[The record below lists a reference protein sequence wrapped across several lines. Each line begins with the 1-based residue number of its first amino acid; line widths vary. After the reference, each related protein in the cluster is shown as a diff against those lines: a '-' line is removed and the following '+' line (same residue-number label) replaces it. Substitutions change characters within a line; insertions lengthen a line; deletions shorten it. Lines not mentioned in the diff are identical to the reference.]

1 VDQSNLSVCYEG
13 IQRHYRNGIV
23 RHMRQSL
30 MRNFPKDFKEKLKK
44 PFKAEEWDSIVKNS
58 ELSRSTGEISA
69 EIKDDFDLLSVNHF
83 FNIFEAYF
91 DILVPLD
98 HTKAPHKTRIR
109 QTLLQWLKT
118 VKTFRDPISHPSEED
133 LSYEDSFLVLDCG
146 RRTLQT
152 LKLDGVERLR
162 ELMDTLRGR
171 PLYVQSESKVLE
183 SRLPPRETVVIEF
196 VGRNAEIERL
206 WEWFS
211 DPATRRYAL
220 AGEGGKGKSALAY
233 KFATEV
239 QFKAPE
245 PFQVVL
251 WVSAKKRR
259 FEEGTVVA
267 IDNPDFSNFDSALNR
282 ILIEYGWVDELEQ
295 SIDRKRER
303 VLELLNKFPALL
315 VVDDIDSL
323 DAEAEDATEFFSLL
337 VPNTKSKVLFTSR
350 RVLFGLGNTTI
361 HVAGLPEPEALD
373 FIRSRCKLLEL
384 DEPLIIPHAARI
396 IAATEASPLFMEDLL
411 RLSSVLPVQEA
422 VKMWESRKGDEARQY
437 ALGREFDMLSE
448 SGKSLLAA
456 ACFKP
461 GTTTFLELQAAT
473 GLSDESMSEAL
484 LNLQRLFLVPKPSLI
499 EGEQRYNV
507 NINTRILVRKVFG
520 GTELWRRTEAAYKA
534 IAGELPRARGEI
546 GAYIRQAL
554 FLTRNNEHEKAE
566 ELLQLALKKAPN
578 DPDLTGFLGGV
589 YKNWNPSRV
598 TDARETYKRA
608 WQLRCASENTYRHWA
623 QMEIDDEE
631 WTKAYDAAEKGL
643 QILGNTR
650 RLLYLSGYAR
660 SRYARELTSRAQN
673 AEAHVQVDIAQR
685 NLKQALRPADALRS
699 WEDHKLNSD
708 IYRALVLNLEHLR
721 QIDEMKRYLDEWT
734 TVQPDDSMARGERD
748 RLYAK
753 YHLF

>member
-1 VDQSNLSVCYEG
+1 LDQSNLSICYEG
-13 IQRHYRNGIV
+13 IQRHYRNSIV
-23 RHMRQSL
+23 RYLRQCFMRD
-30 MRNFPKDFKEKLKK
+30 FPKDYKERLKK
-44 PFKAEEWDSIVKNS
+44 PFKAEEWESIVKNS

-69 EIKDDFDLLSVNHF
+69 EIKDEFDLLSVNHF

-98 HTKAPHKTRIR
+98 HARAPHKTRIR
-109 QTLLQWLKT
+109 QALLQWLRT
-118 VKTFRDPISHPSEED
+118 VKAFRDPISHPSEED
-133 LSYEDSFLVLDCG
+133 LSYEDSFLVLDCA
-146 RRTLQT
+146 RRTLIAI
-152 LKLDGVERLR
+152 KLDGAERIR
-162 ELMDTLRGR
+162 ELMEALRGR

-183 SRLPPRETVVIEF
+183 ARLPPRESVVVEF

-251 WVSAKKRR
+251 WVSAKKKR
-259 FEEGTVVA
+259 FEEGTVVG
-267 IDNPDFSNFDSALNR
+267 IDNPDFSNLDSALNR

-295 SIDRKRER
+295 SVDRKRER

-323 DAEAEDATEFFSLL
+323 ELSAEDATEFFSLIA
-337 VPNTKSKVLFTSR
+337 PTTKSKILFTSR

-361 HVAGLPEPEALD
+361 HVSGLPESEAIE

-384 DEPLIIPHAARI
+384 EEELILPQASRI

-411 RLSSVLPVQEA
+411 RLCSVLPVQEA
-422 VKMWESRKGDEARQY
+422 IKMWESRKGDQARQY
-437 ALGREFDMLSE
+437 ALGREFEMLSE
-448 SGKSLLAA
+448 AGKAVLAA
-456 ACFKP
+456 ACYKP
-461 GTTTFLELQAAT
+461 GPTTFLELQAAT

-484 LNLQRLFLVPKPSLI
+484 LNLQSLFLIPKPSLM

-507 NINTRILVRKVFG
+507 NVNTRILVRKVFG
-520 GTELWRRTEAAYKA
+520 GTELWRRTETAYKA

-589 YKNWNPSRV
+589 YKSWNPSRV
-598 TDARETYKRA
+598 TDAREMYRRA

-623 QMEIDDEE
+623 QMEIDQEE
-631 WTKAYDAAEKGL
+631 WSKAYDAAEKGV

-660 SRYARELTSRAQN
+660 GRYARELASRAQT
-673 AEAHVQVDIAQR
+673 AEANLQLDSAQR
-685 NLKQALRPADALRS
+685 NLIQALRPSDALHN
-699 WEDHKLNSD
+699 WEDRKLNGD
-708 IYRALVLNLEHLR
+708 VYRALVLNCEQLR
-721 QIDEMKRYLDEWT
+721 QIEHMKRYLDEWT
-734 TVQPDDSMARGERD
+734 AAQPDDSMGKSERD

-753 YHLF
+753 YHLS